1 MAKQSR
7 LLLPALILALPLA
20 LTSLARAEST
30 PADKAAATV
39 IFNDAKKILAEGRI
53 NDACPKFE
61 ESQIVSWALRLT
73 TVRGAPQ

>member
-7 LLLPALILALPLA
+7 LLLPALILALPLSLA
-20 LTSLARAEST
+20 SLARAEST

-53 NDACPKFE
+53 NDACPKFD

-73 TVRGAPQ
+73 TVRRAPQ